1 MRGRA
6 LAAALLLA
14 AASPAAAQQ
23 PRITNAQIAPA
34 PAGASFT
41 ATFEGL
47 VGGAA
52 DVTWIGYAVPSARPD
67 AMSCCFSSGD
77 MVISG
82 TVVMRD
88 DGRQWTSGCR
98 MEPAIDGQSPSRAG
112 SAGEPPAQAPA
123 PRGLIKLEGSTH
135 AVVLFRVVDRQ
146 VERVRTFSDACDL
159 DAGGRAVRWMDTVR
173 PAESAALLEGLI
185 RRAER
190 RDRVVNGA
198 LAALAM
204 HAAVEASEALIRL
217 ARQHE
222 AAPIRGEAIF
232 WLGQKAGEQAAGE
245 ITARIE
251 QDPDTE
257 VKRRAVFALSQ
268 LPKDEGVPLLIRVAR
283 TNPNPAVKKQ
293 AIFWL
298 GQSKDPRALEY
309 FAEILR

>member
-1 MRGRA
+1 MRGVA

-14 AASPAAAQQ
+14 AASAAAAQP
-23 PRITNAQIAPA
+23 PRIVNGQVSSSA
-34 PAGASFT
+34 AGASLE
-41 ATFEGL
+41 ATVETL
-47 VGGAA
+47 SREAA

-67 AMSCCFSSGD
+67 ATSCCFSSGNGAQWS
-77 MVISG
+77 SG
-82 TVVMRD
+82 CRIEPAAEGRVPAPLPPPQGPVKLEGPTRTVVMIRI
-88 DGRQWTSGCR
+88 
-98 MEPAIDGQSPSRAG
+98 A
-112 SAGEPPAQAPA
+112 
-123 PRGLIKLEGSTH
+123 
-135 AVVLFRVVDRQ
+135 DRQ
-146 VERVRTFSDACDL
+146 VERVRSFSEGCDL
-159 DAGGRAVRWMDTVR
+159 DAGGQPVRWVDGVR
-173 PAESAALLEGLI
+173 PAESAALLEGLV

-204 HAAVEASEALIRL
+204 HAAGEASEALIRL

-222 AAPIRGEAIF
+222 AAAIRGEAIF
-232 WLGQKAGEQAAGE
+232 WLGQKAGEKAAGE

-283 TNPNPAVKKQ
+283 TNPDPAVKKQ